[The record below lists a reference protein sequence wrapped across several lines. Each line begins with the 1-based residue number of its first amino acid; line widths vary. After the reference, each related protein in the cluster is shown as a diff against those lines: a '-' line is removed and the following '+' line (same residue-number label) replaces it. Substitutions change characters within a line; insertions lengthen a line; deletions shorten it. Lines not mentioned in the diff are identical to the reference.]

1 MFLVGLELDPKLLRK
16 RGHATVAIS
25 HASILA
31 PFILGA
37 ALALVLYPRLSS
49 SSVSFTNFS
58 LFLGVS
64 MSVTAFPVL
73 ARILTDRGIHK
84 TPMGAIAL
92 ACAAIDDVTAWCLLA
107 FVVSVVQART
117 AGAASTVAMTAVFIA
132 AMIFVGHPAMVR
144 LTFIYGNR
152 GLTQGLM
159 AAIFVS
165 LLFSAFTTEL
175 IGIHAVFGAFALG
188 AVIPHDSSLA
198 RDLTDRLEDLVVVL
212 LLPAFF
218 AFTGLRTQIGLVSG
232 GTEWA
237 LCGLIIAV
245 ASLGK
250 FGGGA
255 IAARLTGL
263 NWRDSAALGVLMNT
277 RGLME
282 LIVLN
287 IGYELNIISPTL
299 FAMLVLMAL
308 VTTFTTTPVLHLFAS
323 KDLLRE
329 EPAEERPIPPLR
341 PAQAAPHG
349 ILVPVSNPDKIGV
362 LMDLALAATTNE
374 DSPPRVVAL
383 VRRPLGG
390 VRSGLREVERRVVPR
405 SPALTTALE
414 YALEREAAIVP
425 QASWTDH
432 PARDIIRLALEARV
446 TWILLGYHR
455 PVFGADF
462 RGGTVREILELAA
475 AQPLNVGIVVNNLAR
490 PIRSIAV
497 IADNSPHGWAS
508 LDLATRI
515 GNRLR
520 CEMRLLWPPVAD
532 DDATDGRDQMLAIA
546 SSRVGRVSSKTAD
559 SRTLEGL
566 DAELSDELVVVGTD
580 LANELK
586 LSSRLTAQ
594 ARCTIVV
601 QGGAM
606 ARAAASSAPSR
617 TSAVAD

>member
-1 MFLVGLELDPKLLRK
+1 
-16 RGHATVAIS
+16 
-25 HASILA
+25 
-31 PFILGA
+31 
-37 ALALVLYPRLSS
+37 
-49 SSVSFTNFS
+49 
-58 LFLGVS
+58 
-64 MSVTAFPVL
+64 
-73 ARILTDRGIHK
+73 
-84 TPMGAIAL
+84 
-92 ACAAIDDVTAWCLLA
+92 
-107 FVVSVVQART
+107 
-117 AGAASTVAMTAVFIA
+117 
-132 AMIFVGHPAMVR
+132 
-144 LTFIYGNR
+144 
-152 GLTQGLM
+152 
-159 AAIFVS
+159 
-165 LLFSAFTTEL
+165 
-175 IGIHAVFGAFALG
+175 
-188 AVIPHDSSLA
+188 
-198 RDLTDRLEDLVVVL
+198 
-212 LLPAFF
+212 
-218 AFTGLRTQIGLVSG
+218 
-232 GTEWA
+232 
-237 LCGLIIAV
+237 LIIAV

-287 IGYELNIISPTL
+287 IGYELNVISPTL

-308 VTTFTTTPVLHLFAS
+308 VTTFITTPVLHLFAS

-329 EPAEERPIPPLR
+329 EPADERPALRAR

-349 ILVPVSNPDKIGV
+349 IMVPVSNPDKIGV
-362 LMDLALAATTNE
+362 LMDLALAATTVD

-390 VRSGLREVERRVVPR
+390 VRSGLREVEHRVVPR

-425 QASWTDH
+425 QTSWTDH

-455 PVFGADF
+455 PAFGADF

-475 AQPLNVGIVVNNLAR
+475 SQPLNVGIVVNNLAR
-490 PIRSIAV
+490 PIKSIAV
-497 IADNSPHGWAS
+497 IADNSAHGWAS

-520 CEMRLLWPPVAD
+520 CEMRLLWP
-532 DDATDGRDQMLAIA
+532 ATDRAADGRDEMLAIA

-559 SRTLEGL
+559 SRTLDGL
-566 DAELSDELVVVGTD
+566 DAGLSDELVVVGAD
-580 LANELK
+580 LADELK

-601 QGGAM
+601 QGGAT
-606 ARAAASSAPSR
+606 ALATASGVTPR